1 MMAKDKPRASV
12 DEIKLL
18 RQEIEK
24 FLVRPIRTPFDFT
37 FLSQEIR
44 QQTRY
49 TASESTLKRVW
60 GYITDKG
67 EEYVPSNFTLNA
79 LAALIGFDSFES
91 FISKTTVENEI
102 QSEMYKGE
110 TISSVSLPTGAIV
123 KLYWRPDRECSIR
136 HIDGNRFI
144 VIESLNSKLIK
155 GDIVECGSF
164 TQNTPLYFN
173 RVDRQSEELMTYIA
187 GSATGVRFEV
197 IFPKSK

>member
-123 KLYWRPDRECSIR
+123 KLYWRPGRECSIR

-197 IFPKSK
+197 IFPKS